1 MRPFTPFLMITGA
14 VALAGFASMANAS
27 ATVDLIWQSTGSDTI
42 GDVTSVRSSSEITFE
57 VVLTA
62 GPNGVSSAGLTIDY
76 SDGLAAGTT
85 ELVTFACI
93 PGTALP
99 ICLHDGIDSG
109 SQINTMTVVDL
120 GIGLVAN
127 ASQTIGTVTFRK
139 VANPEGTFEFAIGV
153 VDSRDGIFD
162 GQYPGIDIAD
172 TTTFNSA
179 FLINALEKVDVD
191 IKRGRDNN
199 PINLSSGGSLRVAIL
214 GSDSLDVADVDVTTL
229 ALGPNAAAP
238 SHDFTK
244 PNAFEKHRRDVN
256 GDGLMDLISHYRIG
270 DTGIEPSDARVCLA
284 GKKLDGASFEGCDA
298 IRAGKKAGGPRR

>member
-1 MRPFTPFLMITGA
+1 MITGA
-14 VALAGFASMANAS
+14 VAIGGFASIANAS

-42 GDVTSVRSSSEITFE
+42 GDVTAVRSSSEITFD

-62 GPNGVSSAGLTIDY
+62 GANGVSSTGFTIDY

-99 ICLHDGIDSG
+99 FCLDDGIDSG
-109 SQINTMTVVDL
+109 TQINSMVIGAL
-120 GIGLVAN
+120 GTGLVAN
-127 ASQTIGTVTFRK
+127 ESQTIGTVTFRK
-139 VANPEGTFEFAIGV
+139 VAHPEGTFVFSIGV
-153 VDSRDGIFD
+153 VVSTDGIFD
-162 GQYPGIDIAD
+162 GQLPGIDIAD

-179 FLINALEKVDVD
+179 FLINVLETVDVD
-191 IKRGRDNN
+191 IEGGRDNN
-199 PINLSSGGSLRVAIL
+199 PINLSSGGSLRVTIL

-244 PNAFEKHRRDVN
+244 PKAFEKHLRDVN
-256 GDGLMDLISHYRIG
+256 GDGSTDLISHYRID
-270 DTGIEPSDARVCLA
+270 DTGIEPSDTKACLT
-284 GKKLDGASFEGCDA
+284 GKKLDGASFERCDA
-298 IRAGKKAGGPRR
+298 IRAVRKARGVRRADR